1 VRMYVWRERM
11 FMSCV
16 HVHGEGKNSMGES
29 AFICMFA
36 CIFVCV
42 CVRARVLVLG

>member
-1 VRMYVWRERM
+1 
-11 FMSCV
+11 MSCV